1 MKKVLVMSLLALVV
15 VTMSSCLHVKFG
27 ENGWSLINKAGRSN
41 NTPTQVH
48 QVSKVTQMEAFDVI
62 DVAGP
67 FNVIL
72 EQGQAATVRV
82 DGTVDQLGNMTI
94 YVKDGDL
101 VIDMK
106 EDMVD
111 ASKFFDGLRVF
122 VSSPMV
128 KSIEVDGSGSLTA
141 PKALAVN
148 DMNLEVSGS
157 GDITLAQLTC
167 KGLDIEVAGSGNVMT
182 GLVQADAVKNS
193 IAGSGG
199 IELTSVVCNA
209 VKNSIAGSGDIELAS
224 VVCKEVKN
232 SIAGSGDVR
241 LNNLNVDHVST
252 SIAGSGDVILRGTVG
267 SHSEEIAGSGRV
279 DVSGIKSK

>member
-48 QVSKVTQMEAFDVI
+48 QVNEVTQMEAFDEI

-72 EQGQAATVRV
+72 EQGQATTVRV

-157 GDITLAQLTC
+157 GGITLAQLTC

-182 GLVQADAVKNS
+182 GLVQAD
-193 IAGSGG
+193 
-199 IELTSVVCNA
+199 A

>member
-15 VTMSSCLHVKFG
+15 VTMSSCLRVKLG
-27 ENGWSLINKAGRSN
+27 ENGWSLINKGGHSN

-48 QVSKVTQMEAFDVI
+48 QVGKVTQMEAFDEI

-72 EQGQAATVRV
+72 EQGQATTVRV

-167 KGLDIEVAGSGNVMT
+167 KGLDIEVAGSGDVMT
-182 GLVQADAVKNS
+182 GPVQADA
-193 IAGSGG
+193 
-199 IELTSVVCNA
+199 
-209 VKNSIAGSGDIELAS
+209 
-224 VVCKEVKN
+224 VKN

>member
-1 MKKVLVMSLLALVV
+1 MSLLALVV
-15 VTMSSCLHVKFG
+15 VTMSSCLRVKLG
-27 ENGWSLINKAGRSN
+27 ENGWSLINKGGHSN

-48 QVSKVTQMEAFDVI
+48 QVGKVTQMEAFDEI

-72 EQGQAATVRV
+72 EQGQATTVRV

-167 KGLDIEVAGSGNVMT
+167 KGLDIEVAGSGDVMT
-182 GLVQADAVKNS
+182 GPVQADA
-193 IAGSGG
+193 
-199 IELTSVVCNA
+199 
-209 VKNSIAGSGDIELAS
+209 
-224 VVCKEVKN
+224 VKN

>member
-48 QVSKVTQMEAFDVI
+48 QVSKVTQMEAFDEI

-72 EQGQAATVRV
+72 EQGQATTVRV

-167 KGLDIEVAGSGNVMT
+167 KGLDIEVAGSGDVMT
-182 GLVQADAVKNS
+182 GPVQADA
-193 IAGSGG
+193 
-199 IELTSVVCNA
+199 
-209 VKNSIAGSGDIELAS
+209 
-224 VVCKEVKN
+224 VKN

>member
-27 ENGWSLINKAGRSN
+27 ENGWSLINKGGHSN

-48 QVSKVTQMEAFDVI
+48 QVSKVTQMEAFDEI

-94 YVKDGDL
+94 YVKDGNL

-193 IAGSGG
+193 IAGSG
-199 IELTSVVCNA
+199 
-209 VKNSIAGSGDIELAS
+209 
-224 VVCKEVKN
+224 
-232 SIAGSGDVR
+232 DVR

>member
-1 MKKVLVMSLLALVV
+1 MSMLALVV

-48 QVSKVTQMEAFDVI
+48 QVNEVTQMEAFDEI

-72 EQGQAATVRV
+72 EQGQATTVRV

-157 GDITLAQLTC
+157 GGITLAQLTC

-182 GLVQADAVKNS
+182 GLVQADA
-193 IAGSGG
+193 
-199 IELTSVVCNA
+199 
-209 VKNSIAGSGDIELAS
+209 
-224 VVCKEVKN
+224 VKN